1 VWWAF
6 GPSYTLVYLGFG
18 LATLLLT
25 AVAAVCFGRLQGEVP
40 QRKGIVL
47 RRRYWLYYALTFLSG
62 ARRQLFMAFG
72 GWLLVERFGYDLG
85 SLAGL
90 LFAYC
95 AINIVVAPL
104 FGRMIGRIGERN
116 TIILENVS
124 LIVVF
129 LGYATTDSGIV
140 AGTLFVLDGV
150 FFTLMIAQ
158 RTYFQKIADPAD
170 IAPTASVAF
179 TINHIAAVFIP
190 VVFGRLWITDPALVF
205 KIGAMIATASL
216 SLAFLVPRDPTAG
229 RETIFRPAGR
239 PLPAE

>member
-1 VWWAF
+1 
-6 GPSYTLVYLGFG
+6 
-18 LATLLLT
+18 
-25 AVAAVCFGRLQGEVP
+25 
-40 QRKGIVL
+40 
-47 RRRYWLYYALTFLSG
+47 
-62 ARRQLFMAFG
+62 
-72 GWLLVERFGYDLG
+72 
-85 SLAGL
+85 
-90 LFAYC
+90 
-95 AINIVVAPL
+95 
-104 FGRMIGRIGERN
+104 MIGRIGERN

-129 LGYATTDSGIV
+129 LGYATTDSGMV

-205 KIGAMIATASL
+205 NIGAMIATASL
-216 SLAFLVPRDPTAG
+216 SLAILVPRDPQAG
-229 RETIFRPAGR
+229 RETIFPPAGR